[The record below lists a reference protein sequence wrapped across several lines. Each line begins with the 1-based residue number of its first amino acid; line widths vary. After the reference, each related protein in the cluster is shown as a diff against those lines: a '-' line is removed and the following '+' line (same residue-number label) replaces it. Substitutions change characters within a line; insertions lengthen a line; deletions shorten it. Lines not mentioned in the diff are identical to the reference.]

1 MDEAKDLERVKS
13 TLEVLQEY
21 WLQRPYLRLG
31 QIVSNAWRVLPEY
44 SRNPEPEINDIYYLP
59 DNRITDGLSQLKEL
73 EKLERERQSKGS
85 TQA

>member
-1 MDEAKDLERVKS
+1 MDEAKDLARVKS
-13 TLEVLQEY
+13 TLEILQEY

-73 EKLERERQSKGS
+73 ERLERERQSKGS
-85 TQA
+85 T